1 MEGTMNQL
9 ANLVY
14 MEDSGDVFGEL
25 KEIALLMES
34 DNDFL
39 PCEQAYGDVVRLF
52 DGRYSGY
59 RGSNTSYHDLAHT
72 MHVSLALVRLIHGA
86 FVEGVR
92 FTREELNL
100 AIISALMHDT
110 GYIQKMDDQD
120 GTGAKYTVTHI
131 SRSIEFVEKHFR
143 NDPEFKGKMPFFR
156 DILNCTGLYTNVG
169 KIVFPTRAIE
179 LLGKMLGS
187 ADLLGQMSDRY
198 YLEKLPELYDEFVE
212 AGIKNF
218 ADQLDL
224 LEKTFGFY
232 DMTKQRLSRE
242 LGDVYEYARA
252 HFRHRWDIDE
262 NLYIMAIERNMGYL
276 EAVLTHHKEDYKHY
290 LKRTVPRK
298 KQVME

>member
-1 MEGTMNQL
+1 MNQL
-9 ANLVY
+9 ASLVF
-14 MEDSGDVFGEL
+14 MEESGDVFREL
-25 KEIALLMES
+25 KKISLLMES
-34 DNDFL
+34 ENDFL

-52 DGRYSGY
+52 DGNYPGY

-86 FVEGVR
+86 FMEGVR

-100 AIISALMHDT
+100 AIISGLMHDT
-110 GYIQKMDDQD
+110 GYIQKMDDQE

-131 SRSIEFVEKHFR
+131 SRSIEFVEQHFKS
-143 NDPEFKGKMPFFR
+143 DPEFKGKMPFFR
-156 DILNCTGLYTNVG
+156 DILNCTGLNTKVSG
-169 KIVFPTRAIE
+169 IVFPTRAIE

-212 AGIKNF
+212 AGIRNF

-232 DMTKQRLSRE
+232 DMTKQRLTHE
-242 LGDVYEYARA
+242 LGDVYEYARG
-252 HFRHRWDIDE
+252 HFRHRWGIDE
-262 NLYIMAIERNMGYL
+262 NLYITAIERNMGYL
-276 EAVLTHHKEDYKHY
+276 EAVLTHHKEDYKRY

-298 KQVME
+298 TQVME